1 MKVLI
6 EAHANVNEK
15 LDSNDFVLLHLA
27 TQLGFVDTVELLLK
41 AGAKLDSID
50 KNGHN
55 ALHRSAYSR
64 ERFSSFLD
72 FF

>member
-15 LDSNDFVLLHLA
+15 LDSNNFVLLHLA
-27 TQLGFVDTVELLLK
+27 TQLGFVNTIELLLEAK
-41 AGAKLDSID
+41 AKLDSID
-50 KNGHN
+50 NNGYN

-64 ERFSSFLD
+64 ERFSPFLNL
-72 FF
+72 F